1 MSSALGFPSSPTLNQ
16 QYTIG
21 SKIYSWSGDI
31 WQLVSTPGLTQEQV
45 QDYIDPLFTHS
56 SHSNITATYDDAANK
71 IILSASG
78 GSGGS
83 ADIGLIVGLS

>member
-1 MSSALGFPSSPTLNQ
+1 MTSSLGFPSSPTTSQ
-16 QYTIG
+16 QYTVG
-21 SKIYSWSGDI
+21 SRVFI
-31 WQLVSTPGLTQEQV
+31 WDGSVWNLVSAGVTQEQV

-78 GSGGS
+78 GSGGA